1 MGALGSSSRVGRSGS
16 VTWWIRP
23 RKARSS
29 ESVGMPLMLPYA
41 GRLIG
46 RMVLGAGFSETV
58 PPLPMEGSLPPDLQG
73 MLYRVGPGRRDG
85 AGSARGALHAVELR
99 DGQAVSYLSVDSPAD
114 AGVFWHAG
122 SVLALPEAGLPSQ
135 YSRL

>member
-1 MGALGSSSRVGRSGS
+1 MGALGSSSRWGKSGS

-41 GRLIG
+41 GRLTG
-46 RMVLGAGFSETV
+46 RMVLGAGFSSSP

-73 MLYRVGPGRRDG
+73 MLYRVGPGRG
-85 AGSARGALHAVELR
+85 GSARGALHAVELR
-99 DGQAVSYLSVDSPAD
+99 DGQAVSYAWADSDAD

-122 SVLALPEAGLPSQ
+122 SV
-135 YSRL
+135 